1 MKSIVFLGIL
11 ASVAFAFPAGQ
22 KRQFKINVKKS
33 KSNSD
38 MTHSSRVVS
47 YLVKETQT
55 AYNHGSGYYGQ
66 IGIGTPPQYFNV
78 VFDTGSADLWVISS
92 NCKNAVCKSH
102 NTSFDAQ
109 RSMTFKDETVYT
121 QIEYGS
127 GSVYGLLGR
136 DNIQLG
142 NTVTL
147 NFTNQAIIN
156 ILSLSQDF
164 VGSPFQGIF
173 GLGLPR
179 IASGD
184 YDPPLVSMVLQGILD
199 EPLFAIYT
207 QHSAGEIDFGGID
220 RSRFLGEVTYVN
232 IIDHGYWMI
241 QLESAQ
247 FQETV
252 FTARK
257 AIVDSGSTLII
268 MPKKDAEAYH
278 QRIKGAFKNGDGTW
292 SFPCKNVKSL
302 QPLTLRT
309 ATATLYLPAETLFLT
324 PMQTN
329 GHTCLSGVAGQDVDT
344 WVLGDV
350 FLKQFYTVFDVG
362 RRQIGFAVAKPDA
375 SMTDPDYEKV
385 LQ

>member
-1 MKSIVFLGIL
+1 
-11 ASVAFAFPAGQ
+11 
-22 KRQFKINVKKS
+22 
-33 KSNSD
+33 
-38 MTHSSRVVS
+38 
-47 YLVKETQT
+47 
-55 AYNHGSGYYGQ
+55 
-66 IGIGTPPQYFNV
+66 
-78 VFDTGSADLWVISS
+78 
-92 NCKNAVCKSH
+92 
-102 NTSFDAQ
+102 
-109 RSMTFKDETVYT
+109 MTFKDETVYT

-257 AIVDSGSTLII
+257 AIVDSG
-268 MPKKDAEAYH
+268 
-278 QRIKGAFKNGDGTW
+278 
-292 SFPCKNVKSL
+292 KS
-302 QPLTLRT
+302 P
-309 ATATLYLPAETLFLT
+309 LFLL
-324 PMQTN
+324 
-329 GHTCLSGVAGQDVDT
+329 LSFVFIS
-344 WVLGDV
+344 V
-350 FLKQFYTVFDVG
+350 FLYRLNSDHHAQKG
-362 RRQIGFAVAKPDA
+362 C
-375 SMTDPDYEKV
+375 
-385 LQ
+385 

>member
-1 MKSIVFLGIL
+1 
-11 ASVAFAFPAGQ
+11 
-22 KRQFKINVKKS
+22 
-33 KSNSD
+33 
-38 MTHSSRVVS
+38 
-47 YLVKETQT
+47 
-55 AYNHGSGYYGQ
+55 
-66 IGIGTPPQYFNV
+66 
-78 VFDTGSADLWVISS
+78 
-92 NCKNAVCKSH
+92 
-102 NTSFDAQ
+102 
-109 RSMTFKDETVYT
+109 MTFKEESVYT

-142 NTVTL
+142 NTATL
-147 NFTNQAIIN
+147 NFTNQAVIN

-179 IASGD
+179 ITSGD

-199 EPLFAIYT
+199 EPVFAIYT

-220 RSRFLGEVTYVN
+220 RSRFLGEVTYVSL
-232 IIDHGYWMI
+232 IDRGYWMI

-257 AIVDSGSTLII
+257 AIVDSGKSPFFFFFLLYSSPFFFIGSTLII

-309 ATATLYLPAETLFLT
+309 TTATLYLPAETLFLT

-329 GHTCLSGVAGQDVDT
+329 GQTCLSGVAGQNVDT

-350 FLKQFYTVFDVG
+350 FLKQFYTVTFLMMLYLHDTNEQK
-362 RRQIGFAVAKPDA
+362 RYL
-375 SMTDPDYEKV
+375 M
-385 LQ
+385 